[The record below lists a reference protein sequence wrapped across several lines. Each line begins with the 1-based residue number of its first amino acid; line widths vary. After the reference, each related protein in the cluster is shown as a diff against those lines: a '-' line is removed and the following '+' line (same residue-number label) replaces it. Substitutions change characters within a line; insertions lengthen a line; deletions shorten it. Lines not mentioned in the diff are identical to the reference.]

1 MFPTS
6 IAIKEGLKLA
16 TATSPKVRLKPL
28 ADRVVVKK
36 LAAEEK
42 TAGGIVI
49 PDTAKEKPQQGE
61 ILAVGPGKFDENGKR
76 QPMELKGGDK
86 VLFAKYSGTEVKI
99 DGIEYVIM
107 AERDILAVIS

>member
-1 MFPTS
+1 MVVTNTS
-6 IAIKEGLKLA
+6 TKLN
-16 TATSPKVRLKPL
+16 LKPL

-36 LAAEEK
+36 LDAEEK

-61 ILAVGPGKFDENGKR
+61 VLAVGPGKTGEDGKK
-76 QPMELKGGDK
+76 QPMELKQGDK

-99 DGIEYVIM
+99 DGVQYIILG
-107 AERDILAVIS
+107 ERDILAVIG